1 MVSKALQT
9 TAVAVNQA
17 LEEEAGDLDAK
28 LELIAERFLA
38 PGANREMFK
47 QILVALI
54 GDVATPWHE
63 RIAELEAQNRR
74 LIELITDAQNRERER
89 ERLLP

>member
-9 TAVAVNQA
+9 TAGAVNQA
-17 LEEEAGDLDAK
+17 LAEEAGDLDAK

-38 PGANREMFK
+38 PGANRAMFK
-47 QILVALI
+47 GILVALI

-63 RIAELEAQNRR
+63 RIAELEAQNR
-74 LIELITDAQNRERER
+74 ER